1 MARNT
6 LNSIEA
12 MMARPDGVLARS
24 AAEVAAA
31 SGGVL
36 KLISGGVAYY
46 TPIYNST
53 TSGISG
59 AVAETKTPGEL
70 VEAVDLTP
78 KYQIGGRHGRKV

>member
-1 MARNT
+1 MNA
-6 LNSIEA
+6 IEA
-12 MMARPDGVLARS
+12 MIARPDGVLARS
-24 AAEVAAA
+24 AAEMAAA

-36 KLISGGVAYY
+36 KLVASGRAFYVPVYD
-46 TPIYNST
+46 ST
-53 TSGISG
+53 CSAG